1 MSLTRQQYVAAN
13 RESWNESA
21 PRHAERNLDKLLAEF
36 AKPGHSCLDEIETA
50 RLMDLGVMG
59 RSVAQLCCNNGQ
71 ELVSVK
77 NLGAARCVGFDNAD
91 VFLEQARRIAAAAGV
106 EVEFHHGDIHEIP
119 PSFDA
124 CFDLLYVT
132 IGALC
137 WMPKLVD
144 FFAVVNRLLRPGGAI
159 LVYEHHPI
167 VAMWDPFDDVDPP
180 LWKHSY
186 FKQEPWIDTDG
197 LDYFD
202 GESYESK
209 PLYTFQHTLSEIFM
223 ACLDNRLVIESFEE
237 FPHDLSP
244 SYGHLERLEA
254 KLPLS
259 YTLVARKPSAVTGS

>member
-21 PRHAERNLDKLLAEF
+21 PKHAARNQEQLIADF
-36 AKPGHSCLDEIETA
+36 AAPGHSCLDAIETA
-50 RLMDLGVMG
+50 QLKALGVTG
-59 RSVAQLCCNNGQ
+59 SDVGQLCCNNGQ

-77 NLGAARCVGFDNAD
+77 GLGAARCVGFDNAD
-91 VFLEQARRIAAAAGV
+91 EFLDQARQIAAAAGQ

-119 PSFDA
+119 QHFDA
-124 CFDLLYVT
+124 CFDILYVT

-144 FFAVVNRLLRPGGAI
+144 FFAVVDRLLHPGGAI

-167 VAMWDPFDDVDPP
+167 LAMWDPFDDVDPP
-180 LWKHSY
+180 PWKHSY
-186 FKQEPWIDTDG
+186 FKQDPWVDTDG

-223 ACLDNRLVIESFEE
+223 ACIDNGLAIESFAEYD
-237 FPHDLSP
+237 HDQSL

-259 YTLVARKPSAVTGS
+259 YTLVARKQEEVTGS

>member
-21 PRHAERNLDKLLAEF
+21 PRHAERNLDELV
-36 AKPGHSCLDEIETA
+36 AKFSNPGHSCLDEIETE
-50 RLMDLGVMG
+50 RLTALGVVG
-59 RSVAQLCCNNGQ
+59 ADVGQLCCNNGQ

-91 VFLEQARRIAAAAGV
+91 AFLEQARKIAAAGGV

-119 PSFDA
+119 ASFDGA
-124 CFDLLYVT
+124 FDILYVT

-144 FFAVVNRLLRPGGAI
+144 FFAVAARLLRPGGAI
-159 LVYEHHPI
+159 LVYEHHPV
-167 VAMWDPFDDVDPP
+167 VAMWDPFDDVEPP
-180 LWKHSY
+180 MWKHSY
-186 FKQEPWIDTDG
+186 FKQDPWVDTEG

-209 PLYTFQHTLSEIFM
+209 PLYTFQHTLSEILT
-223 ACLDNRLVIESFEE
+223 ACLDNRLVIERFDE

-244 SYGHLERLEA
+244 SYLHLERLEA
-254 KLPLS
+254 QLPLS
-259 YTLVARKPSAVTGS
+259 YALVARKPGAVTGS